1 MVLMADI
8 LNFSIM
14 NSFKPF
20 FYYYFY
26 VLSKFYAVNMPSVGM
41 NAPKSGSII

>member
-1 MVLMADI
+1 MADI
-8 LNFSIM
+8 LNFSSM

-26 VLSKFYAVNMPSVGM
+26 VRIKFYAMNMPSVGA